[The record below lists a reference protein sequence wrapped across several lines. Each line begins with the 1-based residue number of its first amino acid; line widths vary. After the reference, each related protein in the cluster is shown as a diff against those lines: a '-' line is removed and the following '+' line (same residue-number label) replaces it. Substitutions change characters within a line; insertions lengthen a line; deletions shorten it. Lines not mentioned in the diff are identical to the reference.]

1 MVMKMT
7 MTVRL
12 GQSLVNAQ
20 GPQNERSSYVK
31 GELGTLGDPHPTGSP
46 PVGRGVD
53 RAHPPPP
60 PPCSSGA
67 AQTQVPE
74 AWAGPTGHLESAGPH
89 PARAREASCVL
100 DLLNYQDEMEI

>member
-1 MVMKMT
+1 MKMT

-53 RAHPPPP
+53 RAHPPPRP
-60 PPCSSGA
+60 PA
-67 AQTQVPE
+67 LPE
-74 AWAGPTGHLESAGPH
+74 QHKHKCLKPGLAPRGTWSLPAPTPLGPGK
-89 PARAREASCVL
+89 PAVFWT
-100 DLLNYQDEMEI
+100 Y